1 MMTSYTDEQLNAEL
15 EKLQQNITLTLQ
27 SIDQNFAKC
36 HQTIA
41 TRIIPQVEKYA
52 DASQGVWNGSKF
64 WLYFFQSL
72 DSSRTSLQVSD
83 VMEGSNRPPLGTK
96 ESAKGSPSAAQWS
109 DHDDLQ
115 SPWERLR
122 REMNLEAMSD
132 TTSAGHTTPQKRD
145 GIHQNTPSQSAQ
157 SNRLLGK
164 VLNKHFKSST
174 GLPRPDVSSV
184 SSSVPK
190 PTILMSDTTSSKGSP
205 DVSLSR
211 IEHMSADDGDDETH
225 KSRYSPPR
233 TIQFAVPRSQ
243 LVKTPAKEAA
253 KMIVDDIMLTSGAS
267 PPAKVWRGQD
277 KKDDDDRPPSVI
289 YTQEP
294 SSSLAD
300 GDEQHSQYSTTD
312 SWAARPEKQT
322 DHRQENVMMEGF
334 GESTQQG
341 LDPAEQFE
349 TMLGRRKTKNTPS
362 ATGRVSSPCPPG
374 LWLDGNQAKSPGHS
388 RFQLPGSPNLQ
399 RVYDGSQTKKPT
411 PYKLPKTSHSDAF
424 DDGNDMLRK
433 TGKLVD
439 EDTLENYTQGMDS
452 DFPFRAG
459 SSEDNETARFVSHI
473 PSHTVMDASSLAGS
487 DLGVGY
493 EISGVLPLKA
503 SSQPSPEPSEAS
515 MTMTTGFTGQIPARF
530 SLEYFPSLFQ
540 SPPGSTQL
548 TRVYTTFTEAN
559 GRVLDVDD
567 ILKEIND
574 HTDFYNRTNVELL
587 VDLLVRK
594 RFIKRDRNGWRLR
607 V

>member
-1 MMTSYTDEQLNAEL
+1 MTSYTDEQLNAEL

-72 DSSRTSLQVSD
+72 DSSRTSLQVTD
-83 VMEGSNRPPLGTK
+83 DMEGSNRPPLGTK
-96 ESAKGSPSAAQWS
+96 ASVRGSPSAAPWS
-109 DHDDLQ
+109 EHDDLQ

-132 TTSAGHTTPQKRD
+132 TTSAGHTTPQKR
-145 GIHQNTPSQSAQ
+145 GGMQQNTPSQSVQ
-157 SNRLLGK
+157 SNKLLGK

-174 GLPRPDVSSV
+174 GLPRADVSSV

-205 DVSLSR
+205 DR
-211 IEHMSADDGDDETH
+211 MSADDGEDEKA

-243 LVKTPAKEAA
+243 LIKTPAKEAA

-267 PPAKVWRGQD
+267 PPAKAWKGHD
-277 KKDDDDRPPSVI
+277 KDDDRPPSVT

-294 SSSLAD
+294 SSSLAE
-300 GDEQHSQYSTTD
+300 GDDQYSTTD
-312 SWAARPEKQT
+312 SWARPETQT
-322 DHRQENVMMEGF
+322 EQRQENVMMEGY
-334 GESTQQG
+334 GETGQQG

-349 TMLGRRKTKNTPS
+349 TMLGRRKTKTVPS
-362 ATGRVSSPCPPG
+362 SGISSPCPPG

-399 RVYDGSQTKKPT
+399 RVYDGSKKPA
-411 PYKLPKTSHSDAF
+411 PYKLHKTSHLGDDVF
-424 DDGNDMLRK
+424 DDGDDMLRK

-459 SSEDNETARFVSHI
+459 SSEENETARFMSHV

-493 EISGVLPLKA
+493 ELSGVLPLKPSQA
-503 SSQPSPEPSEAS
+503 SPGPSEAS
-515 MTMTTGFTGQIPARF
+515 ITMTTGFTGQIPARF

-548 TRVYTTFTEAN
+548 TRVYTTFAEAN